1 MSRFGRFLRSIKPRQ
16 AHGWLLHQGSSGSTG
31 LRFGVAL
38 YAIGL
43 RGSVSF
49 FLIAVPQ
56 SPLDLWNIER
66 MGRPGSGKQQQRT
79 LYRVLAYCSRT
90 SWWGAARIAVMG
102 TMTAAQPSTR

>member
-1 MSRFGRFLRSIKPRQ
+1 MSRFGLFLRSIKPRQ
-16 AHGWLLHQGSSGSTG
+16 AHGWLLHQGSSRSTG

-49 FLIAVPQ
+49 FLIAVSQ

-66 MGRPGSGKQQQRT
+66 LGRPGSS
-79 LYRVLAYCSRT
+79 SRKRCT
-90 SWWGAARIAVMG
+90 VC
-102 TMTAAQPSTR
+102 